1 MINVNRGFILRR
13 KGHITVTILLFSLVC
28 MTTLNCFSR
37 IERRQYEVIIEQNKR
52 LKREIKHYLLLI
64 ERENKQKTSL
74 AKSFKND

>member
-1 MINVNRGFILRR
+1 
-13 KGHITVTILLFSLVC
+13 